1 MFITNEARSTDNSS
15 SVGLISSKSANCTA
29 ESIDEDVRQ
38 TPLIVIV
45 GTALPVGTVSE
56 LVLIWWFIRKQNKKP
71 RDNLFIVEQ
80 AWKRRDGYHCVPHP
94 YLRLLALFVVFVIA
108 PAILKANLSQVIP
121 PPRYVCC

>member
-1 MFITNEARSTDNSS
+1 MRGINKNKTVFLPIPKADMFITNEARSTDNSS

-29 ESIDEDVRQ
+29 ESIDEVVRQ

-80 AWKRRDGYHCVPHP
+80 AWKRRDGYHCVP
-94 YLRLLALFVVFVIA
+94 
-108 PAILKANLSQVIP
+108 P
-121 PPRYVCC
+121 PIHTCDC